1 MAVVSRAA
9 AAAVV
14 KAAAAAVATVSGLDK
29 MTRVKVTKMAV
40 LTAPATPYNIN
51 ICPKKLLNFEA
62 AHAVTRQRGWT
73 TERFSFDTQAPKR

>member
-40 LTAPATPYNIN
+40 LTAPATP
-51 ICPKKLLNFEA
+51 CPKKLLNFEA